1 MKYPSIHPFIHPSIN
16 QSFHPSTNP
25 SIHSIIHLSINPSI
39 HLSFHSSFNSSIHP
53 SFYSSTLP
61 FIHQSFHLSIH
72 QSILSSI
79 HESILSSINSSIHL
93 NPSIL
98 PFILHSIHPPIHPS
112 ILPIILPSFHPPMH
126 PSVVFLRTDCTCCFC
141 SATAHRERDS
151 RCRTSHSNL
160 SSSRHSTL
168 QIRCLAYQ
176 LPQEQPTRTLVGR
189 PTASIPVLW
198 DSTQEP
204 RSLQTISDD
213 EACSWRS
220 QWLILVYAIRG
231 NLPICLYRLISCAI
245 LKIIVQMI

>member
-1 MKYPSIHPFIHPSIN
+1 MNP
-16 QSFHPSTNP
+16 SFHPS
-25 SIHSIIHLSINPSI
+25 ILLSI
-39 HLSFHSSFNSSIHP
+39 
-53 SFYSSTLP
+53 
-61 FIHQSFHLSIH
+61 
-72 QSILSSI
+72 
-79 HESILSSINSSIHL
+79 
-93 NPSIL
+93 SIL
-98 PFILHSIHPPIHPS
+98 PFFHSFFIPFIHPPIHPS